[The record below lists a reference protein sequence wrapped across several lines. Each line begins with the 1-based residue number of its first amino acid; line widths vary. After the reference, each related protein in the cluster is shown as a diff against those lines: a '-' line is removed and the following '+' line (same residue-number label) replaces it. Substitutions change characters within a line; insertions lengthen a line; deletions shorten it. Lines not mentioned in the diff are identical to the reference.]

1 MMSEL
6 ADEILFNEHRRL
18 HALVSSEPD
27 VPGRVSALG
36 WDLEYPSPAS
46 LLACVDQT
54 LFRRMNDFIA
64 DHAHPVILDC
74 GANIGYTTLHY
85 KRLYPGARIT
95 AFEPD
100 PVFLPLLRR
109 NLERNDA
116 GDVVVVDAAVW
127 TASGHARWVSEQKD
141 GSRLADTCMAAVGIE
156 DVRTIDLATYLDREV
171 DLLKLDVEGAEF
183 EIVPHL
189 DDRLA
194 RVKNI
199 LVEVHITDQERYRGL
214 AELLTTLKGAGFEIA
229 LNSYGPWRDLVRRH
243 TPEPLHCEQYMLL
256 AGWRSEAADVSRVA
270 SYTPYVG
277 IEPYRELAEMRA
289 RKFME
294 PQYRHATA
302 ILVDM
307 VTGQGGWDIRELS
320 EPFRRERGHC
330 WTYRLPT
337 DVPVGDTGVS
347 QDADPGAGGWPLAR
361 SRTHA
366 ARGDLGARARS
377 VLALGIGALPVDL
390 R

>member
-1 MMSEL
+1 
-6 ADEILFNEHRRL
+6 
-18 HALVSSEPD
+18 
-27 VPGRVSALG
+27 
-36 WDLEYPSPAS
+36 
-46 LLACVDQT
+46 
-54 LFRRMNDFIA
+54 
-64 DHAHPVILDC
+64 
-74 GANIGYTTLHY
+74 
-85 KRLYPGARIT
+85 
-95 AFEPD
+95 
-100 PVFLPLLRR
+100 
-109 NLERNDA
+109 
-116 GDVVVVDAAVW
+116 
-127 TASGHARWVSEQKD
+127 
-141 GSRLADTCMAAVGIE
+141 MAAVGIE

-347 QDADPGAGGWPLAR
+347 QDVPTLVLEDGRLLGPAHTPHVEIWERGRGRYSHWGSALYLSTSDNSDPNTNG
-361 SRTHA
+361 RTYVVVCPKPATATA
-366 ARGDLGARARS
+366 AA
-377 VLALGIGALPVDL
+377 
-390 R
+390 